1 MKASLLILTIVLFGV
16 SAFFRKLAVDKISP
30 YQLQLLSSLIY
41 TALIPFWLYMVK
53 QSGIEINYNVSAIVL
68 GVVCVLTSVAGSIFF
83 GKLLQSSDSIGS
95 LTVLIAINPIV
106 TFLLSMMFL
115 GETLTIK
122 KVIACGLAIISLIVF
137 HL

>member
-1 MKASLLILTIVLFGV
+1 MKASLLIVTIVLFGV
-16 SAFFRKLAVDKISP
+16 SAFFRKLAVDRISP
-30 YQLQLLSSLIY
+30 YQLQLFSSIIY
-41 TALIPFWLYMVK
+41 TSLIPFWLYLTRHNGV
-53 QSGIEINYNVSAIVL
+53 EISYDTSAIIFSIA
-68 GVVCVLTSVAGSIFF
+68 CVLTNVAGAIFF

-122 KVIACGLAIISLIVF
+122 KVVACGLAVISLIVF
-137 HL
+137 HI

>member
-1 MKASLLILTIVLFGV
+1 MKASLLIVTIVLFGV

-30 YQLQLLSSLIY
+30 YQLQLYSSIIY
-41 TALIPFWLYMVK
+41 TSLIPFWLYMTEH
-53 QSGIEINYNVSAIVL
+53 SGSEISYDTSAIIF
-68 GVVCVLTSVAGSIFF
+68 GIVCVLTSVTGSIFF

-137 HL
+137 HI